1 MPEASSAD
9 PRLFFI
15 VEIIGIALIAKL
27 LYFGAPTMDEVLN
40 LRVSQVDLKKGI
52 VKFNKFSVR
61 YPKHVMLDLKGYLTK
76 KDKEELIFV
85 NLRGEM
91 VERTHLNNCFNRA
104 SRKISSSKRITPK
117 MLLESDVAN
126 SVAAN
131 WPFKNL
137 SIQ

>member
-1 MPEASSAD
+1 MS
-9 PRLFFI
+9 
-15 VEIIGIALIAKL
+15 KL

-40 LRVSQVDLKKGI
+40 LRVSQVDLKKGM
-52 VKFNKFSVR
+52 VRFNKFSVR
-61 YPKHVMLDLKGYLTK
+61 YPKHVMLELKGYLTK
-76 KDKEELIFV
+76 KDKAELIFV
-85 NLRGEM
+85 NLRGEI

-104 SRKISSSKRITPK
+104 SRKIFSTKRITPK

-131 WPFKNL
+131 WPFASL

>member
-1 MPEASSAD
+1 M
-9 PRLFFI
+9 
-15 VEIIGIALIAKL
+15 AKL

-40 LRVSQVDLKKGI
+40 LRVSQVDLKKGM
-52 VKFNKFSVR
+52 VRFNKFSVR
-61 YPKHVMLDLKGYLTK
+61 YPKHVMLELKGYLTK
-76 KDKEELIFV
+76 KDKAELIFV
-85 NLRGEM
+85 NLRGEI

-104 SRKISSSKRITPK
+104 SRKISSTKRITPK

-131 WPFKNL
+131 WPFVSL